1 MLQEACDKN
10 ELAKFYFQQKGSSQ
24 KAPKKHQMVQD
35 HKLLGA
41 DRDEQMSISD
51 GNFTGWGLSTC
62 RSNAYGIFSLNLAKR
77 PDPMING
84 NGMIW
89 KECHDF

>member
-1 MLQEACDKN
+1 
-10 ELAKFYFQQKGSSQ
+10 
-24 KAPKKHQMVQD
+24 MVQD

-62 RSNAYGIFSLNLAKR
+62 RSNGYGILGFLHAQSPLKFGQTTR
-77 PDPMING
+77 PDDQWERNDLERVP
-84 NGMIW
+84 
-89 KECHDF
+89 